1 MLHTNNQIHG
11 KHYNGR
17 KHSHSSRFAPARPS
31 GYFVLSN
38 AIIRDKGLKSA
49 AKRLYAVL
57 VAYQGGNNKL
67 TKTLDTL
74 CKLSGI
80 DSRTT
85 LCHCLDALIRR
96 GLICKKRRYYYSVAL
111 KRMVY
116 GANRYHV
123 VPQDFSEGYTLI
135 PRSLMGAELTNT
147 AFAHALEVYAL
158 SGRKGRS
165 WRSLR
170 RMAGRTGISLATV
183 CRSLHQFRCSQT
195 VSYIHCKKANR
206 AFSCNS
212 YYPVDFVRK
221 GARKIGQLQVS
232 NKITGGLNTKGANK
246 VSANSAILP
255 IFPWLSWQDRPWYW
269 EGSAIRVSAYDAPEA
284 LAT

>member
-1 MLHTNNQIHG
+1 MLSNNQIHG
-11 KHYNGR
+11 KHFNGR
-17 KHSHSSRFAPARPS
+17 KHHHRDRSASARCS

-38 AIIRDKGLKSA
+38 AIIRDKGLKPA

-57 VAYQGGNNKL
+57 AAYQGGNNKL
-67 TKTLDTL
+67 TKTMDTL

-80 DSRTT
+80 TSRTT

-135 PRSLMGAELTNT
+135 SRSLLDADLTNT
-147 AFAHALEVYAL
+147 AFAHALEIYAL

-165 WRSLR
+165 WLSLR
-170 RMAGRTGISLATV
+170 RTAARLGMPLTTI
-183 CRSLHQFRCSQT
+183 CRALHQFRRSQT
-195 VSYIHCKKANR
+195 VSYIHCRKANW
-206 AFSCNS
+206 AYGCNS
-212 YYPVDFVRK
+212 YYPVDFVRR
-221 GARKIGQLQVS
+221 GAGKNGQLQVS
-232 NKITGGLNTKGANK
+232 NKITKEFNKKGESK
-246 VSANSAILP
+246 VSANSAFLP
-255 IFPWLSWQDRPWYW
+255 NFEWLSWPDKPWYW
-269 EGSAIRVSAYDAPEA
+269 EGKAIRVSACDEPDDIAI
-284 LAT
+284 